1 MGKRLPASPG
11 KRNRDTVTFSS
22 RRAAPFAFYE
32 SDVEDEPLSSTKSTA
47 MPSLN
52 TTADRAAGAIMG
64 ALIGDALAL
73 GPHWYYDRDEQRRDY
88 GDWIT
93 GYTDPKPGRY
103 HAGMHAGQLSQ
114 TGLLIGTLL
123 RSVAARGG
131 YDEADWTRR
140 MDADFLPHLDGTPM
154 HGPGGYTNQ
163 DMRDVYRLRV
173 KEGKLWGQCASDVD
187 TTEAAARMVVLA
199 ARYADDPRRAAAFSA
214 AHGRLTQ
221 DDGLTLSL
229 SVAFACV
236 VSALVR
242 GEAMDAP
249 LSDKLMAL
257 TKKGVLPFGHV
268 TGEKFGPPPR
278 GGGSGPRDGTGHFP
292 SPDGLLLPGYCAE
305 AARDPA
311 IRIEP
316 AWKVATLYGL
326 PCAIYGP
333 LPAAYYLAARFAGEF
348 EAPVLHALNGGGQNM
363 ARACL
368 TGALA
373 GAQVGLR
380 AIPAHLIDGLENGA
394 ELAALALQVTAPA
407 EMGD

>member
-1 MGKRLPASPG
+1 M
-11 KRNRDTVTFSS
+11 N
-22 RRAAPFAFYE
+22 
-32 SDVEDEPLSSTKSTA
+32 LSSSSPVT
-47 MPSLN
+47 
-52 TTADRAAGAIMG
+52 TTADRAAGAIIG
-64 ALIGDALAL
+64 ALVGDALAL
-73 GPHWYYDRDEQRRDY
+73 GPHWYYDLDEQHRDY
-88 GDWIT
+88 GGWIT
-93 GYTDPKPGRY
+93 GYTDPQPGRY

-114 TGLLIGTLL
+114 TGLLTTLLL

-140 MDADFLPHLDGTPM
+140 MDRDFLPQLDGTPM

-163 DMRDVYRLRV
+163 DMRDVYRRRV
-173 KEGKLWGQCASDVD
+173 EEGRSWGQCASDVD

-199 ARYADDPRRAAAFSA
+199 AVYADDPRRAAALCA

-242 GEAMDAP
+242 GEPLDEA

-257 TKKGVLPFGHV
+257 TKKGVLPFGHI
-268 TGEKFGPPPR
+268 TGERLGPPAAGAAP
-278 GGGSGPRDGTGHFP
+278 PVAADHFP

-316 AWKVATLYGL
+316 AWKVALLYGL

-380 AIPAHLIDGLENGA
+380 AIPARFIEGLENGA
-394 ELAALALQVTAPA
+394 ELVALARRAA
-407 EMGD
+407 EATTVSD

>member
-1 MGKRLPASPG
+1 MVEATRL
-11 KRNRDTVTFSS
+11 RFT
-22 RRAAPFAFYE
+22 
-32 SDVEDEPLSSTKSTA
+32 EPDD
-47 MPSLN
+47 MPSFPSPAN
-52 TTADRAAGAIMG
+52 PTADRAAGAIVG

-73 GPHWYYDRDEQRRDY
+73 GPHWYYDLDELHRDY

-103 HAGMHAGQLSQ
+103 HAGMRAGQLSQ
-114 TGLLIGTLL
+114 TGLLIETLM
-123 RSVAARGG
+123 RSVAERGG
-131 YDEADWTRR
+131 YDETDWTRR
-140 MDADFLPHLDGTPM
+140 MDADFLPQLDGTPN

-173 KEGKLWGQCASDVD
+173 QEGNSWGQCASDVD

-199 ARYADDPRRAAAFSA
+199 ARYADDPRRAAELSA
-214 AHGRLTQ
+214 AHGKLTQ

-242 GEAMDAP
+242 GEAMDEH

-268 TGEKFGPPPR
+268 TGEKLRPPSAS
-278 GGGSGPRDGTGHFP
+278 SGHIPVGKFP

-316 AWKVATLYGL
+316 AWKAAILYGL

-348 EAPVLHALNGGGQNM
+348 ETPALHALNGGGQNM
-363 ARACL
+363 ARASL
-368 TGALA
+368 TGALV
-373 GAQVGLR
+373 GAQVGLQ
-380 AIPAHLIDGLENGA
+380 AIPARLIDGLENGA
-394 ELAALALQVTAPA
+394 ELAALALQVTTPSKT
-407 EMGD
+407 DD